1 MLFTHLLDEAFVQI
15 IHSDVPQCTAVCLAT
30 SAKQQRQVIVA
41 VAVEHRTE
49 VAFALIGHCHPL
61 KQRTRGTAHDE
72 NLACQPG
79 FTACLMTRMKIKTVH
94 VYVSVRCVTRLI

>member
-1 MLFTHLLDEAFVQI
+1 MLLTHLLDEAFVQI

-72 NLACQPG
+72 NLAWQPG
-79 FTACLMTRMKIKTVH
+79 FTACSDTHEDKDSTSCLAAQ
-94 VYVSVRCVTRLI
+94 YVTSLI